1 MRETKDIKSGLSEE
15 NFEILLEGVFI
26 NTGGDVSF
34 DDGEPKVLGTPTEAA
49 ILSFGLGVGG
59 DFKGSCKRVKLLK
72 MEPFNS
78 KRKVMGVVVKEKGS
92 GRIRAH
98 WKGASEIILG
108 RCDKFVNEDGKVVGM
123 DDNKMKELKDCIHL
137 FADGALRTLCLAFK
151 DVESVPKCEEP
162 IPEGGFVLVAIVGIQ
177 DPVRPGVKDAV
188 ELCFKAGIKVT
199 D

>member
-1 MRETKDIKSGLSEE
+1 VRETKDIQSELSEE
-15 NFEILLEGVFI
+15 NFEIFLEGTFF

-34 DDGEPKVLGTPTEAA
+34 DDGEPRVLGTPTEAA

-59 DFKGSCKRVKLLK
+59 NFKESCERAKLLK

-78 KRKVMGVVVKEKGS
+78 KRKVMGVVVKEKES
-92 GRIRAH
+92 GKIRAH
-98 WKGASEIILG
+98 WKGASEIVLE
-108 RCDKFVNEDGKVVGM
+108 RCDKYVNEDGKVVDM
-123 DDNKMKELKDCIHL
+123 DDNKMKELKDCIHT

-151 DVESVPKCEEP
+151 DVDSEPKCDEP
-162 IPEGGFVLVAIVGIQ
+162 IPDDGFVLLAVVGIK
-177 DPVRPGVKDAV
+177 DPVRPGVKEAV